1 MELSELDEW
10 ADEFATTLNNLTL
23 KGTFLSLSVFAMP
36 KPFHSRFKWNRR
48 IDIAN
53 CILMNDKKTFGK

>member
-10 ADEFATTLNNLTL
+10 ADEFEA
-23 KGTFLSLSVFAMP
+23 
-36 KPFHSRFKWNRR
+36 FHSQFSPLFGRR
-48 IDIAN
+48 IESN

>member
-10 ADEFATTLNNLTL
+10 ADEFEA
-23 KGTFLSLSVFAMP
+23 
-36 KPFHSRFKWNRR
+36 FHGQFSPLFGRR
-48 IDIAN
+48 IESN